1 MFRVWQHLVEW
12 WLSWRRNMLKKC
24 LPLAMAMNMMH
35 RLVSQSRVRLS
46 TVVTVPLNCTVSRKC
61 LRKMWLL
68 SCRFCLSSSCLS
80 YNGNCSLPLSGYSWT
95 TCSHWHEDFCC
106 CCSRFG
112 TVCHSLWL
120 HHRHYRCST
129 LCVETHLFTDSYT
142 WPSAYVQCMCSDAHQ
157 FRNLFVLKCFGYLVT
172 VHMYKFLQQ
181 KSGQDWWPV
190 YKPRKEIVFCFHYAF
205 IMLTCMIHSCNWQL

>member
-24 LPLAMAMNMMH
+24 LLLAMAMNMMH
-35 RLVSQSRVRLS
+35 RLVSQSRVGLS

-68 SCRFCLSSSCLS
+68 SCRFCLSSSRLS

-120 HHRHYRCST
+120 HHRHYRFST
-129 LCVETHLFTDSYT
+129 LCWDSSVHWFLHLTF
-142 WPSAYVQCMCSDAHQ
+142 CL
-157 FRNLFVLKCFGYLVT
+157 RT
-172 VHMYKFLQQ
+172 VHVQWCSSVQ
-181 KSGQDWWPV
+181 KL
-190 YKPRKEIVFCFHYAF
+190 ICFKMFWLFSYC
-205 IMLTCMIHSCNWQL
+205 TYV